1 MKQSSKYL
9 FIGNGRLAHHF
20 RQYFKL
26 LDIPFSHWSRSDS
39 QSVDTLLPH
48 FEKAI
53 LCISDKAI
61 QNFIVEH
68 KSVNPFV
75 QWIHTSGALTIPE
88 AASAHPLVTF
98 ADDLYSLEFYQSIW
112 FITEESQPSFKQLFP
127 ELPNPHRSIPESDK
141 TFYHAWTSL
150 AGNCTS
156 FLWDNYRKRL
166 KVRLG
171 LPGAAMKPYLQA
183 IMHNILFSDNP
194 MTGPLTRNDS
204 TIVELHRR
212 SLAGDPF
219 EEFYE
224 VFVKTYFNTKEQK
237 QNL

>member
-1 MKQSSKYL
+1 MQQSAKYL
-9 FIGNGRLAHHF
+9 LIGNGRLARHF

-26 LDIPFSHWSRSDS
+26 LNIPFLHWSRSDS
-39 QSVDTLLPH
+39 HSVDNLLPAT
-48 FEKAI
+48 EKAI
-53 LCISDKAI
+53 LCISDTAI
-61 QNFIVEH
+61 QDFIVEH
-68 KSVNPFV
+68 KSVNPGV
-75 QWIHTSGALTIPE
+75 QWIHTSGALTIP
-88 AASAHPLVTF
+88 AAAAAHPLATF

-112 FITEESQPSFKQLFP
+112 FITDAGQPSFKQLFP

-141 TFYHAWTSL
+141 SFYHAWTAL

-166 KVRLG
+166 QVRLG
-171 LPGAAMKPYLQA
+171 LPRAAMEPYLQA
-183 IMHNILFSDNP
+183 IMHNILSSDNP

-219 EEFYE
+219 AEFYE
-224 VFVKTYFNTKEQK
+224 VFIKTYSNTKEQGPD
-237 QNL
+237 L